1 MGAKIMNV
9 FLQAMIKKWGRDN
22 GLTPH
27 SISFYV
33 APKIN
38 SVYRLND
45 AALKEQMFYAFAD
58 EADIDDTIKLLG
70 RCHRQQ
76 SDTARQL
83 YQDIQANLRCYR
95 NFVIG
100 VIPTEYKAYTGLVA
114 SKLADRYSKPAIVLR
129 EVNPTLWSGSF
140 RSPVPLL
147 SIINTSGIAQAQG
160 HESSAGIVVKKADL
174 GQFCQWLDEQQI
186 DTTGDIEVAACLD
199 VADITLELCEQ
210 IEQCG
215 HLWGKDLSHPLM
227 FVEFD
232 TSKYQSLFCGKNNN
246 TFKFG
251 CFIKF
256 SCNENEVQIITN
268 NDCKVQAIVELGVNQ
283 YNGNKYPQAKIVE
296 WEINPQVSLPEEIRW
311 EDIFT

>member
-1 MGAKIMNV
+1 MPNK
-9 FLQAMIKKWGRDN
+9 FLSAMLAKWGR
-22 GLTPH
+22 GEKLTPH
-27 SISFYV
+27 AVSWSI

-45 AALKEQMFYAFAD
+45 AALKEQMFYAFSD

-100 VIPTEYKAYTGLVA
+100 VIPAEYKAYTGLVA
-114 SKLADRYSKPAIVLR
+114 GRLCGQYNKPAIVLR
-129 EVNPTLWSGSF
+129 EVGPTLWSGSF

-160 HESSAGIVVKKADL
+160 HESSAGIVVKKSDL
-174 GQFCQWLDEQQI
+174 GRFCQWLDEQQI
-186 DTTGDIEVAACLD
+186 DTTGDIEVAAVLD

-210 IEQCG
+210 IEQYG
-215 HLWGKDLSHPLM
+215 HLWGKNLDCPRFYSELNIPPNTTVL
-227 FVEFD
+227 
-232 TSKYQSLFCGKNNN
+232 CGKAGN
-246 TFKFG
+246 TFRFPPFIKFG
-251 CFIKF
+251 CTEEEIELLN
-256 SCNENEVQIITN
+256 SGEVRI
-268 NDCKVQAIVELGVNQ
+268 DAIYELSVNQ
-283 YNGNKYPQAKIVE
+283 YDGKSYPQARIVD
-296 WEINPQVSLPEEIRW
+296 WEITPTRKESICW
-311 EDIFT
+311 EDIFS

>member
-1 MGAKIMNV
+1 MPNK
-9 FLQAMIKKWGRDN
+9 FLSATLAKWGC
-22 GLTPH
+22 GEKLTPH
-27 SISFYV
+27 AVSWSI

-100 VIPTEYKAYTGLVA
+100 VIPAEYKAYTGLVA
-114 SKLADRYSKPAIVLR
+114 SKLADRYNKPAIVLR
-129 EVNPTLWSGSF
+129 EVDPTLWSGSF

-147 SIINTSGIAQAQG
+147 SIINKSGIAQAQG

-174 GQFCQWLDEQQI
+174 DRFCQWLDEQQI

-199 VADITLELCEQ
+199 AADITLELCEQ
-210 IEQCG
+210 IEQYG
-215 HLWGKDLSHPLM
+215 HLWGKNLDCPRFFTKLTIPPNTTVL
-227 FVEFD
+227 
-232 TSKYQSLFCGKNNN
+232 CGKAGN
-246 TFKFG
+246 TFRYPPFIKFG
-251 CFIKF
+251 CTDDEITIFG
-256 SCNENEVQIITN
+256 TN
-268 NDCKVQAIVELGVNQ
+268 NPKKIQAIYELSVNEYGGQ
-283 YNGNKYPQAKIVE
+283 RYPQAKIVD
-296 WEINPQVSLPEEIRW
+296 WEIEDVGEPVEATINWDEI
-311 EDIFT
+311 FK

>member
-1 MGAKIMNV
+1 MPNK
-9 FLQAMIKKWGRDN
+9 FLSAMLAKWGR
-22 GLTPH
+22 GEKLTPH
-27 SISFYV
+27 AVSWSI

-58 EADIDDTIKLLG
+58 EADINDTIKLLG
-70 RCHRQQ
+70 RCHLQQ

-83 YQDIQANLRCYR
+83 YQDIQANIRCYR

-100 VIPTEYKAYTGLVA
+100 VIPAEYKAYTGLVA
-114 SKLADRYSKPAIVLR
+114 SKLADRYNKPAIVLR

-147 SIINTSGIAQAQG
+147 STINTSGIAQAQG

-174 GQFCQWLDEQQI
+174 GRFCKWLDEQQI

-210 IEQCG
+210 IEQYG
-215 HLWGKDLSHPLM
+215 HLWCNDLSCPL
-227 FVEFD
+227 FFSELTIPPNTTV
-232 TSKYQSLFCGKNNN
+232 LCGKAGN
-246 TFKFG
+246 TFRYPPFIKFG
-251 CFIKF
+251 C
-256 SCNENEVQIITN
+256 NEQEVTIFGTNSPKHVQVIYELSVNEYGG
-268 NDCKVQAIVELGVNQ
+268 ERH
-283 YNGNKYPQAKIVE
+283 PQARIVD
-296 WEINPQVSLPEEIRW
+296 WEIEDVDEPVEPEFDW
-311 EDIFT
+311 SAIFGD

>member
-1 MGAKIMNV
+1 MPNK
-9 FLQAMIKKWGRDN
+9 FLSAMLAKWGR
-22 GLTPH
+22 GEKLTPH
-27 SISFYV
+27 AGSWSI

-83 YQDIQANLRCYR
+83 YQDIQANLRCHR

-100 VIPTEYKAYTGLVA
+100 VIPAEYKSYTGLVA
-114 SKLADRYSKPAIVLR
+114 SKLANRYNKPAIVLR
-129 EVNPTLWSGSF
+129 EVDPTLWSGSF

-147 SIINTSGIAQAQG
+147 SIINTSDIAQAQG

-174 GQFCQWLDEQQI
+174 GRFCQWLDEQQI

-210 IEQCG
+210 IEQYG
-215 HLWGKDLSHPLM
+215 HLWGKDVDCPRFFTELTIPPNTMVL
-227 FVEFD
+227 
-232 TSKYQSLFCGKNNN
+232 CGKAGN
-246 TFKFG
+246 TFRFPPFIKFG
-251 CFIKF
+251 CTDEEMAKF
-256 SCNENEVQIITN
+256 GTNTQKNVQLIYELSVNEYGGQR
-268 NDCKVQAIVELGVNQ
+268 
-283 YNGNKYPQAKIVE
+283 YPQAKIVD
-296 WEINPQVSLPEEIRW
+296 WEIEDVGESDESAINWDEI
-311 EDIFT
+311 FK

>member
-1 MGAKIMNV
+1 MNV

-100 VIPTEYKAYTGLVA
+100 VIPAEYKAYTGLVA
-114 SKLADRYSKPAIVLR
+114 SKLADRHNKPAIVLR
-129 EVNPTLWSGSF
+129 EVDPTLWSGSF

-174 GQFCQWLDEQQI
+174 DRFCKWLDEQQI
-186 DTTGDIEVAACLD
+186 DTTGDIDVAACLD

-210 IEQCG
+210 IEQYG
-215 HLWGKDLSHPLM
+215 HLWGKNLDCPRFFTELTIPPNTT
-227 FVEFD
+227 VI
-232 TSKYQSLFCGKNNN
+232 CGKAGN
-246 TFKFG
+246 TFRYPPFIKFG
-251 CFIKF
+251 CTDEEIATFGTNTPKNVQVIYEL
-256 SCNENEVQIITN
+256 SVNEYGGQR
-268 NDCKVQAIVELGVNQ
+268 
-283 YNGNKYPQAKIVE
+283 YPQAKIVD
-296 WEINPQVSLPEEIRW
+296 WEI
-311 EDIFT
+311 EDIDEPAEPVFDWDAVFGD